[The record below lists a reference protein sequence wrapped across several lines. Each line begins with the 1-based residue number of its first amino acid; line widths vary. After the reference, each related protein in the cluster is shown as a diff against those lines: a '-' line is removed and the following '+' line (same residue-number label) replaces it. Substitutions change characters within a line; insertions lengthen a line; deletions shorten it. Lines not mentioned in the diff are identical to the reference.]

1 MPRHGTTGFAGAA
14 DPDGLPSVKDALE
27 SGRNSGLSRE
37 HGGEPAQ
44 LELQGAFTA
53 PERIGEAFM
62 LDSLKN
68 TLWTSL
74 GILVMSHEKLQ
85 SCLERLVERGA
96 LTREQVHKVLQE
108 LSSKTEAGGRLLS
121 ETLSGEVSRLARK
134 GPFVTRGEFQE
145 LQERVRMIE
154 ARLGAAVPEEVE
166 AQPRSEPLSSAEEEG
181 K

>member
-1 MPRHGTTGFAGAA
+1 
-14 DPDGLPSVKDALE
+14 
-27 SGRNSGLSRE
+27 
-37 HGGEPAQ
+37 
-44 LELQGAFTA
+44 
-53 PERIGEAFM
+53 M

-74 GILVMSHEKLQ
+74 GILVVSHQKLE

-96 LTREQVHKVLQE
+96 LTREQVLQVLQE
-108 LSSKTEAGGRLLS
+108 LSSKAEAGGRLLS

-145 LQERVRMIE
+145 LQERVRQLE
-154 ARLGAAVPEEVE
+154 VRLDAAAPDEVE
-166 AQPRSEPLSSAEEEG
+166 APPRSHPPSSAGEEG

>member
-1 MPRHGTTGFAGAA
+1 MTGQ
-14 DPDGLPSVKDALE
+14 PSSPASRVKEALE
-27 SGRNSGLSRE
+27 SGRDTGLFRE
-37 HGGEPAQ
+37 HGGEPPR

-53 PERIGEAFM
+53 PERIGEANM

-68 TLWTSL
+68 TLWTNL
-74 GILVMSHEKLQ
+74 GILVVSHEKLQ

-96 LTREQVHKVLQE
+96 LTREQVHNVLQE
-108 LSSKTEAGGRLLS
+108 LSSKAESGGRHLS

-166 AQPRSEPLSSAEEEG
+166 AQPRSDPLSSAEEEG